1 MTAWTRRIPFKVD
14 VAGVIHIMGTALYSR
29 PEAAV
34 RELIQNAHDAVM
46 RRRRRDLSF
55 RGRIEVRQDAEAGIL
70 EFADDGFGIT
80 VDEAERFLGTL
91 GIGITGILKGRYTS
105 TDYARGDDDGLI
117 GMFGI
122 GLFSS
127 FMLADQ
133 VVVESRSYAGGE
145 PVRWSAGAGSDIE
158 LSSGTRESVGT
169 TVRLTLKS
177 EYRRLAVDSD
187 LLEKIIK
194 SYAEFL
200 TIPIFLNDA
209 AARTN
214 VIRATWFDP
223 TPEQEALELDLAGYF
238 GETPLDVIPV
248 QISPPGDIQ
257 GALYV
262 SPQRVPG
269 FSGDAVVTAT
279 VLRMVVSRDIRGL
292 LPDWASFLR
301 GVLELRGCSP
311 TASREDLQ
319 RDGAFQAARE
329 ALEDYLLH
337 HFEKLAQTEPQRF
350 EAVLA
355 WHRYAWCGA
364 ALTHARLRN
373 ILRSSYKFPTSQG
386 LLTFEEIL
394 RRSSADP
401 IYETEFEQVVWYN
414 TERAQE
420 AWINSLFH
428 GHEAPCVH
436 ALRSFE
442 ESLLAALV
450 GDVGGGVADLRFAAP
465 ASPHFAEQ
473 ILGVRELEDAPPEW
487 QDHLSDAGA
496 VIRCASFR
504 ADQPVMTFL
513 NEQHELANTF
523 ADLKKQGAVP
533 TGFQRLIDAHFSG
546 ESGRRN
552 EVLLNREHRLVARA
566 LEQSTAAPLAGVLRM
581 LVLNAL
587 TTVGAKISGEAHRR
601 RADDLDWIAECLWGK
616 S

>member
-1 MTAWTRRIPFKVD
+1 M
-14 VAGVIHIMGTALYSR
+14 
-29 PEAAV
+29 
-34 RELIQNAHDAVM
+34 
-46 RRRRRDLSF
+46 
-55 RGRIEVRQDAEAGIL
+55 
-70 EFADDGFGIT
+70 
-80 VDEAERFLGTL
+80 
-91 GIGITGILKGRYTS
+91 
-105 TDYARGDDDGLI
+105 
-117 GMFGI
+117 
-122 GLFSS
+122 
-127 FMLADQ
+127 
-133 VVVESRSYAGGE
+133 
-145 PVRWSAGAGSDIE
+145 
-158 LSSGTRESVGT
+158 
-169 TVRLTLKS
+169 
-177 EYRRLAVDSD
+177 
-187 LLEKIIK
+187 
-194 SYAEFL
+194 
-200 TIPIFLNDA
+200 
-209 AARTN
+209 
-214 VIRATWFDP
+214 
-223 TPEQEALELDLAGYF
+223 
-238 GETPLDVIPV
+238 
-248 QISPPGDIQ
+248 
-257 GALYV
+257 
-262 SPQRVPG
+262 
-269 FSGDAVVTAT
+269 
-279 VLRMVVSRDIRGL
+279 
-292 LPDWASFLR
+292 
-301 GVLELRGCSP
+301 
-311 TASREDLQ
+311 
-319 RDGAFQAARE
+319 
-329 ALEDYLLH
+329 
-337 HFEKLAQTEPQRF
+337 
-350 EAVLA
+350 
-355 WHRYAWCGA
+355 
-364 ALTHARLRN
+364 
-373 ILRSSYKFPTSQG
+373 RSSYKFPTSQG